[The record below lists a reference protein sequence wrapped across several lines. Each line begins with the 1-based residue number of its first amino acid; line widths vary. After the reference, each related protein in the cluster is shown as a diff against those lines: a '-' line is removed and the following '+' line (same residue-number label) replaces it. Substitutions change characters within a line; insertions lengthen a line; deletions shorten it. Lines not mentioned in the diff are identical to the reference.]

1 MLKQQRKLL
10 QRKKLSE
17 TIFNVAKTAS
27 FVMVL
32 SYVIVISFPS
42 TPFSIFN
49 MKTNNYYVYA
59 SILEKQEEQ
68 AVKNNLSLSNLLQ
81 QGSPYL
87 GNPSSAP
94 ITIIDFSDF
103 QCYLCARY
111 VKFTEPFIN
120 QTYIQTDKVVL
131 VFKHLPNR
139 GFDSMNAS
147 IAAQCTNY

>member
-10 QRKKLSE
+10 QRKKLNE

-32 SYVIVISFPS
+32 SYTIVISFPS
-42 TPFSIFN
+42 TPFSILN
-49 MKTNNYYVYA
+49 MKTTNYYVFA

-94 ITIIDFSDF
+94 I
-103 QCYLCARY
+103 
-111 VKFTEPFIN
+111 
-120 QTYIQTDKVVL
+120 
-131 VFKHLPNR
+131 
-139 GFDSMNAS
+139 
-147 IAAQCTNY
+147 

>member
-1 MLKQQRKLL
+1 
-10 QRKKLSE
+10 
-17 TIFNVAKTAS
+17 
-27 FVMVL
+27 
-32 SYVIVISFPS
+32 
-42 TPFSIFN
+42 
-49 MKTNNYYVYA
+49 MKTNNYYVDA

-147 IAAQCTNY
+147 IAASMYKQSGKLLGLSSTVIQKSKTN